1 MKQLLLVTLLLSFVL
16 TSEGFAQSFS
26 FKRLGPQMITTPY
39 YPDSLQF
46 IQFKGVVKNNS
57 TTDSLKFRF
66 VRAVNNLPAGDWHT
80 QMCYDLCYG
89 YENDSIPLK
98 NISGVDYYTVAPNHT
113 DTLYYIDFLG
123 TSEGFGMA
131 IVRMENYF
139 NPGDYVQDTFKVQ
152 IGTVGIQQ
160 ISNVVQ
166 DYKLSQNYPNPFNP
180 STVINFSI
188 PKSENVSLKIYNAL
202 GKEVAVL
209 LSSER
214 LAPGSYNYEFNV
226 NNYNLSSG
234 LYYYTFTSGDF
245 VQTKKMMLIK

>member
-1 MKQLLLVTLLLSFVL
+1 MKQILLVAFLLSFVL
-16 TSEGFAQSFS
+16 SVDGFAQSFS
-26 FKRLGPQMITTPY
+26 FKRIGPAVVTTPY
-39 YPDSLQF
+39 YADSLQF
-46 IQFKGVVKNNS
+46 IQIQGVVKNNS

-66 VRAVNNLPAGDWHT
+66 VRIINNLPNSDWHT

-89 YENDSIPLK
+89 PENDSIPLE
-98 NISGVDYYTVAPNHT
+98 NTSGYAHYTIPPSHA
-113 DTLYYIDFLG
+113 DTFYYIDFQG
-123 TSEGFGMA
+123 TSQGLGMA
-131 IVRMENYF
+131 VVRMENYL
-139 NPGDYVQDTFKVQ
+139 NPSDFVQDTFKVQ

-160 ISNVVQ
+160 VSNIVE

-188 PKSENVSLKIYNAL
+188 PRSENVSLKIYNAL
-202 GKEVAVL
+202 GKEVAAL
-209 LSSER
+209 LNSER

-226 NNYNLSSG
+226 NSYNLSSG